1 MLSCSLEQ
9 ITRLSPTARLCGA
22 RIKWV
27 NAVASPN
34 LKTRFFGDSTS
45 NSNPKEDYQF
55 FVLSRPFSTTMP
67 HSVSQEDTSTPGQ
80 DTIVAD
86 VETNNGE
93 TQTTEDT
100 MTADAATSNGD
111 SQASDAM
118 DQDMTMADA
127 GVEGDEILQVA
138 VKAEEK
144 PEVKLEDLF
153 ADMESDEEFPSSNIK
168 DIKVSSSP
176 EAPPSPV

>member
-1 MLSCSLEQ
+1 
-9 ITRLSPTARLCGA
+9 
-22 RIKWV
+22 
-27 NAVASPN
+27 
-34 LKTRFFGDSTS
+34 
-45 NSNPKEDYQF
+45 
-55 FVLSRPFSTTMP
+55 MP